1 MLDRKDFIKIGDN
14 VRDNYRTHIF
24 TKGLDVNDKKF
35 DDYKEPYRTLKRT
48 GQLKRQA
55 TQFADTTAPILTTDL
70 LRDFGTIDVRDK
82 NGFTMGW
89 SISGGKIAGLAKK
102 GRFLTTKEKPL
113 PDSVLTFM
121 IVEVDMAIRKN
132 LGPDKTT
139 VHKITRKK

>member
-24 TKGLDVNDKKF
+24 TKGLDVNNKKF
-35 DDYKEPYRTLKRT
+35 KGYKEPYRTLKRT

-102 GRFLTTKEKPL
+102 GRLLTTKEKPL
-113 PDSVLTFM
+113 PDAVLRFM
-121 IVEVDMAIRKN
+121 IKEVDMAISKN
-132 LGPDKTT
+132 LGPNKTT